1 MGAVSVVL
9 GGVIG
14 FIFATVLYFSGVG
27 LLWTLVGY
35 AVAGNVV
42 VAVLMARYYRN
53 ARHWE
58 QALARE
64 IAADME
70 ALREYREAEA
80 AKECA
85 PILFRS
91 LRLQEQ
97 MNARAGAPR
106 RSKLW

>member
-9 GGVIG
+9 GGVAG
-14 FIFATVLYFSGVG
+14 FIFATVLYLSGVS

-35 AVAGNVV
+35 AIAGNVV
-42 VAVLMARYYRN
+42 VAILMARYYRN
-53 ARHWE
+53 ERHWE
-58 QALARE
+58 ETLARE
-64 IAADME
+64 MEAEME

-80 AKECA
+80 GQERS

-97 MNARAGAPR
+97 MSARAGTPR
-106 RSKLW
+106 KSKLW